1 MFSKKGVLKNLAKLT
16 KKDLCPSPT
25 LVFYCQFYEIFE
37 NNFFTEHFRAKRLD
51 EEALVKNFNSVSLIF
66 LNSGLYHAPPE

>member
-1 MFSKKGVLKNLAKLT
+1 MKKQPPEVFSKKGVLKNLAKLT

-51 EEALVKNFNSVSLIF
+51 EEAYGEKF
-66 LNSGLYHAPPE
+66 